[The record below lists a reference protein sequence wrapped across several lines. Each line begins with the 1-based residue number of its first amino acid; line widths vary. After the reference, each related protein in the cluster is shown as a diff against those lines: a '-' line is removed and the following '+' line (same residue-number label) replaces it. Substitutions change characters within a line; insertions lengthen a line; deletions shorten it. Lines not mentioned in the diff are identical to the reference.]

1 MTCYLRKPSAK
12 SPKYKVVC
20 SFYNLYMNDGYEISF
35 DDPANAPDKQHVL
48 VGVNMHSRR

>member
-12 SPKYKVVC
+12 SPNFRAIC

-35 DDPANAPDKQHVL
+35 DDPANMPDKQYAL
-48 VGVNMHSRR
+48 VGVNMNRR